1 MANGNMENHNNKVNL
16 IVPFFKKKKG
26 VKLNIYNDLVCLR
39 TVRKTKLNSKIVDV
53 APINHHLLPQ
63 T

>member
-16 IVPFFKKKKG
+16 IVYFLRKKG

-39 TVRKTKLNSKIVDV
+39 TVRKKKLNSKIVDV

>member
-1 MANGNMENHNNKVNL
+1 MANGNIENHNNKVNL
-16 IVPFFKKKKG
+16 IVLSLRKKG

-39 TVRKTKLNSKIVDV
+39 TVQKTKLNSKIVDV

>member
-16 IVPFFKKKKG
+16 IVLFLRKKG

-39 TVRKTKLNSKIVDV
+39 TVRKKKLNSKIVDV